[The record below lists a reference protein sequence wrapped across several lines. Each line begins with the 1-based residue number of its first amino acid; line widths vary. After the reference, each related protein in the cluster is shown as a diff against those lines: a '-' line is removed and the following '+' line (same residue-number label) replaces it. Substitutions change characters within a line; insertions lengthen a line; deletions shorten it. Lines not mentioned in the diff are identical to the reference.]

1 MKIIDIS
8 WPISPTVTEYKDRR
22 TVRLEAAKTFEKDGV
37 RESVISM
44 NVHTGTHV
52 DAPAHFLLHGG
63 SIDATP
69 LTSLVG
75 PCVVLDCTD
84 IKDAITAE
92 DLERYADLCSAGDI
106 VLLKTLNS
114 DEPADG
120 PFNKNFIFLA
130 ASGAQ
135 FLADLEVKAVGID
148 YLGIERGQAD
158 HATHEILL
166 SRGMPIIE
174 GLRLAAAQPGRYHVC
189 VAPLLLQGLA
199 AAPARAFL
207 IEE

>member
-22 TVRLEAAKTFEKDGV
+22 TVRFEAAKTFEKDGV

-52 DAPAHFLLHGG
+52 DAPAHFLQHG
-63 SIDATP
+63 STIDRTP
-69 LTSLVG
+69 LISLVG

-84 IKDAITAE
+84 VKDVITAE
-92 DLERYADLCSAGDI
+92 HLERYADLCSAGDI
-106 VLLKTLNS
+106 VLLKTINS
-114 DEPADG
+114 DEPASG
-120 PFNKNFIFLA
+120 VFNKNFVFLA
-130 ASGAQ
+130 GSGAQ
-135 FLADLEVKAVGID
+135 LLADLEVKAVGID

-166 SRGMPIIE
+166 SQNIPIIE
-174 GLRLAAAQPGRYHVC
+174 GLRLAAVQAGNYFVC
-189 VAPLLLQGLA
+189 VAPLLVQGLE

>member
-8 WPISPTVTEYKDRR
+8 WPISPTVTEYKDQR
-22 TVRLEAAKTFEKDGV
+22 TVTFTHTKTFEKDGG
-37 RESVISM
+37 RASVIAM

-52 DAPAHFLLHGG
+52 DAPAHFLSHGAT
-63 SIDATP
+63 IDATP

-75 PCVVLDCTD
+75 PCVVLDCTS

-92 DLERYADLCSAGDI
+92 HLERYADLCGTGDI
-106 VLLKTLNS
+106 VLLKTTNS
-114 DEPADG
+114 NEPAAG
-120 PFNKNFIFLA
+120 PFNKNFVFLS

-135 FLADLEVKAVGID
+135 FLADLDVKAVGID

-166 SRGMPIIE
+166 SRGVPIIE
-174 GLRLAAAQPGRYHVC
+174 GLRLGSVEAGKYHVC
-189 VAPLLLQGLA
+189 VAPLLLDGLE

-207 IEE
+207 IQE

>member
-1 MKIIDIS
+1 VKIIDIS
-8 WPISPTVTEYKDRR
+8 WPVSPTVTEYKDRR
-22 TVRLEAAKTFEKDGV
+22 TVAFTHTKIFEKDGV

-52 DAPAHFLLHGG
+52 DAPAHFLLHGAT
-63 SIDATP
+63 IDATP
-69 LTSLVG
+69 LMSLVG
-75 PCVVLDCTD
+75 PCVVLNCTD
-84 IKDAITAE
+84 VKDAITAE
-92 DLERYADLCSAGDI
+92 HLERYADLCSSGDI
-106 VLLKTLNS
+106 VLLKTTNS
-114 DEPADG
+114 DEPVAG
-120 PFNKNFIFLA
+120 SFNKNFVFLA

-166 SRGMPIIE
+166 LREIPIIE
-174 GLRLAAAQPGRYHVC
+174 GLRLGSVQAGNYHAC
-189 VAPLLLQGLA
+189 IAPLLLQGLE

-207 IEE
+207 IQE

>member
-8 WPISPTVTEYKDRR
+8 WPVSQTITEYKDRR
-22 TVRLEAAKTFEKDGV
+22 TVSFAAVKTIEHDGA
-37 RESVISM
+37 RESVITM

-52 DAPAHFLLHGG
+52 DAPAHFLLQGAT
-63 SIDATP
+63 IDATP
-69 LTSLVG
+69 LPSLVG
-75 PCVVLDCTD
+75 QCVVLDCTD
-84 IKDAITAE
+84 VKDMIMAE
-92 DLERYADLCSAGDI
+92 HLERYADVCGEGDI
-106 VLLKTLNS
+106 VLLKTKNS
-114 DEPADG
+114 DEPVAG
-120 PFNKNFIFLA
+120 VFNKNFVFLA

-135 FLADLEVKAVGID
+135 FLADLDVKAVGID

-174 GLRLAAAQPGRYHVC
+174 GLRLAAVQAGRYHAC
-189 VAPLLLQGLA
+189 IAPLLLQSLE

-207 IEE
+207 IQE

>member
-22 TVRLEAAKTFEKDGV
+22 TVTFDAAKIFERDGV

-52 DAPAHFLLHGG
+52 DAPAHFLQHG
-63 SIDATP
+63 STIDTTP
-69 LTSLVG
+69 LVSLVG
-75 PCVVLDCTD
+75 SCVVLDCTD
-84 IKDAITAE
+84 VKDAITAE
-92 DLERYADLCSAGDI
+92 HLELYADLCGAGDI
-106 VLLKTLNS
+106 VLLKTINS
-114 DEPADG
+114 DEPAEG
-120 PFNKNFIFLA
+120 PFNKNFVFLSG
-130 ASGAQ
+130 SGAQ
-135 FLADLEVKAVGID
+135 FLADIEVKAVGID

-166 SRGMPIIE
+166 SRSIPIIE
-174 GLRLAAAQPGRYHVC
+174 GLRLAAVQAGNYFVC
-189 VAPLLLQGLA
+189 VAPLLVQGLE

>member
-8 WPISPTVTEYKDRR
+8 WPVSPTITEYKDRR
-22 TVRLEAAKTFEKDGV
+22 TVTFNAAKIFERDGV

-52 DAPAHFLLHGG
+52 DAPAHFLKNG
-63 SIDATP
+63 STIDTTP
-69 LTSLVG
+69 LVSLVG
-75 PCVVLDCTD
+75 SCVVLDCTD
-84 IKDAITAE
+84 VKDAITAE
-92 DLERYADLCSAGDI
+92 LLERYADLCSAGDI

-120 PFNKNFIFLA
+120 PFNKSFIFLA

-148 YLGIERGQAD
+148 YLGIERGQVD

-166 SRGMPIIE
+166 SRGIPIIE
-174 GLRLAAAQPGRYHVC
+174 GLRLATAQAGSYHVC
-189 VAPLLLQGLA
+189 IAPLLLHGLE

-207 IEE
+207 IQD